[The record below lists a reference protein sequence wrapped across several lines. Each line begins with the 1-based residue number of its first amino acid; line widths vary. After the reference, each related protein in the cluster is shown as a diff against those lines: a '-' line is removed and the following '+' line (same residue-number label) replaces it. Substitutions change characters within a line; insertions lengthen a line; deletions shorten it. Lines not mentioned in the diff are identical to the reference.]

1 MQAVSAQNFRVPGL
15 TDLSETVSKLA
26 FLLIT
31 LQILDFFF
39 TAFGITV
46 YGTGSE
52 GNHMMRTLME
62 HFGPYRALFICKC
75 TAILLVAFLAT
86 QAKEIKIIKS
96 FLGFSTC
103 FYFFAAILPWASIL
117 GNFLAEQI

>member
-1 MQAVSAQNFRVPGL
+1 MQAVLANDFRLPGL
-15 TDLSETVSKLA
+15 SDLPETVSKLA

-46 YGTGSE
+46 YGTASE
-52 GNHMMRTLME
+52 GNQMMRVLME
-62 HFGPYRALFICKC
+62 HFGPYKALFICKC
-75 TAILLVAFLAT
+75 TVVLLVAFLAT
-86 QAKEIKIIKS
+86 QAKDMKFIKS

-103 FYFFAAILPWASIL
+103 FYFFAAILPWASII
-117 GNFLAEQI
+117 GHFLAEQI

>member
-1 MQAVSAQNFRVPGL
+1 MQAVLARDFRLPGL
-15 TDLSETVSKLA
+15 TDLSDTISKLA

-52 GNHMMRTLME
+52 GNQMIRALME

-75 TAILLVAFLAT
+75 VAILLVAFLAS

-117 GNFLAEQI
+117 GHFLAEQI